1 MLSRMTHAA
10 MAAACARSYVRFRDQ
25 RFQLEAVQR
34 RKLKQLLQQVAST
47 RISPPWQGEIPS
59 WESFRN
65 TYPVTR
71 YADWQAAIRDQRQGR
86 QNLTGSP
93 VVRYQPTSGS
103 SEKLKMIPYT
113 RAFLKELDG
122 AIGPWLASMYRRY
135 PGLKGGAHY
144 WSVSWLPQN
153 QHEELRGNLND
164 DSELM
169 GGAKRW
175 LASHAQAV
183 SPDVALAASPGDAMF
198 ASLCYLTARADL
210 RMLSV
215 WSPTFALQMLDSL
228 PAWGDEIVRVLSSG
242 SWGARQPALSSL
254 KAPRN
259 PARAMVLVKAL
270 QESPHDAA
278 RVLWPDL
285 ALVSAWDTADASP
298 WAEQLRQRLPQSGFE
313 GKGLWATEGVVTIP
327 VDGHYPLAYQS
338 HVYEFE
344 DLQSGRILA
353 PWELREGDEVSP
365 ILSGGNGLLRYQLDD
380 RMVVSEMWGGVP
392 CFTFLGRRNGVDL
405 VGEKMSPDAA
415 RAALQGVASHHGLE
429 PVTLLAMDG
438 QGRGKSA
445 YIAIFSQA
453 GRTLEPIFQE
463 QVGRDVE
470 EALKGHFHYALA
482 RDLQQLQPA
491 TAVVVA
497 DGWQLYQQIAMAGG
511 MIEGNIKPEPVR
523 KVTREAFCRVLP
535 EPGLRLAARAEAAGA
550 A

>member
-1 MLSRMTHAA
+1 MLTRMTHAA
-10 MAAACARSYVRFRDQ
+10 MAAACYRSYARFRDQ
-25 RFQLEAVQR
+25 RFDLEKVQR
-34 RKLKQLLQQVAST
+34 LKLKNLLRQVAAA
-47 RISPPWQGEIPS
+47 RIQPAWQGDIPS
-59 WESFRN
+59 WESFRQA
-65 TYPVTR
+65 YPVTR
-71 YADWQAAIRDQRQGR
+71 YADWQKAIRDQRQGR
-86 QNLTGSP
+86 ENLTSSP
-93 VVRYQPTSGS
+93 IVRYQPTSGS

-122 AIGPWLASMYRRY
+122 AIGPWLASMYRRH

-153 QHEELRGNLND
+153 QYEDLRGNLND

-183 SPDVALAASPGDAMF
+183 SPDVALASSPGDVAF
-198 ASLCYLTARADL
+198 ASLCYLVARSDL

-215 WSPTFALQMLDSL
+215 WSPTFALQLLDSL
-228 PAWGDEIVRVLSSG
+228 PLWGEEIQRVLVSG
-242 SWGARQPALSSL
+242 SWGARQTALASL

-259 PARAMVLVKAL
+259 PARATVLDRAM
-270 QESPHDAA
+270 QEQPHDAA
-278 RVLWPDL
+278 RLLWPDL
-285 ALVSAWDTADASP
+285 ALVSAWDTADAAP
-298 WAEQLRQRLPQSGFE
+298 WAQQLRGRLPQAGFE

-327 VDGHYPLAYQS
+327 VDGLYPLAYQS

-344 DLQSGRILA
+344 DLRSGGILA

-380 RMVVSEMWGGVP
+380 RMVVSGFWGGLP
-392 CFTFLGRRNGVDL
+392 CFSFLGRRNGVDL
-405 VGEKMSPDAA
+405 VGEKMSPEAA
-415 RAALQGVASHHGLE
+415 RQALQDVAARHGLE
-429 PVTLLAMDG
+429 PVTLLAVDG

-445 YIAIFSQA
+445 YVAIFSQP
-453 GRTLEPIFQE
+453 GKTLEPMFQE

-470 EALKGHFHYALA
+470 AALGGHFHYALA
-482 RDLQQLQPA
+482 RDLQQLVPA

-523 KVTREAFCRVLP
+523 KVPRDAFCRVLP
-535 EPGLRLAARAEAAGA
+535 EPGLRLSMRAQAAGA